1 MKRNDWAGGFWAKA
15 AAFFLAVVLV
25 PVLLSYGAALAFSYS
40 GELRG
45 DFYESSICSS
55 AVYREMSHVYDSYHY
70 YVENGQSG
78 VLEKYDDWYPAD
90 DRSTNVRFSIEDEAG
105 TILFD
110 NHRTG
115 DVPVTGW
122 WGEMAQDGVVFRSYI
137 AVDYPAQDSIY
148 RARDFYY
155 TMKRLAPHAAAV
167 VLACAAAELFFLVFL
182 ARAAGRRP
190 GREEAV
196 AGWQEKLPFDLYVL
210 LLLGGG
216 GVLVVA
222 AVESAESRVDRYDPI
237 VLALLLAFAALAYA
251 LFLAFWMTLCTR
263 VKLGRWWENTVCCWL
278 LRLCRRILR
287 WCWRVLCRAWGALAD
302 FVRGIPLVWRTAVGC
317 CVIGVLLIAF
327 ESNHAAG
334 PLLLTLL
341 VLSVAAC
348 LFSMQLRRLQK
359 GGEALAAGDL
369 TSKVD
374 TSRMYFDLK
383 RHGENLNAIS
393 RGMSIAVE
401 QRLKS
406 ERLKTELIT
415 NVSHDIKT
423 PLTSIVNYV
432 DLLQR
437 EHTPEQEREY
447 LAVLDRQAHKLKK
460 LTVDL
465 VEIVQGV
472 DGQHSLPHR
481 AAERAR
487 AGRPDGGRVRRKAVR
502 CAARAGGDAAGR
514 GALLPVRRRADVAR
528 AGQSPLERLQV
539 CLRGHAALHRGEA
552 RGRDGGVLVQEHLAR
567 CAQHRPRRAD
577 GALCARGQLAHDRG
591 QRAWAEHRQEPCGA
605 AEGHVLHRHRR
616 RPVQGRLRP
625 AAHGVTISTQSL
637 KKGLKKIKAQ
647 NKRPPAMLGSSQERG
662 GLFLCLI
669 CGS

>member
-15 AAFFLAVVLV
+15 AAFLLAVVLV
-25 PVLLSYGAALAFSYS
+25 PVTLVYGAAFALSYG

-70 YVENGQSG
+70 YAENGQTE
-78 VLEKYDDWYPAD
+78 VLAKYDDWYPAD

-105 TILFD
+105 AILFD

-115 DVPVTGW
+115 DIPVTGW

-137 AVDYPAQDSIY
+137 AADYPAQDSVYWALRIY
-148 RARDFYY
+148 DVMAEF
-155 TMKRLAPHAAAV
+155 APNAAV
-167 VLACAAAELFFLVFL
+167 VVTVCALAELLFLVFL
-182 ARAAGRRP
+182 ARAAGRRV
-190 GREEAV
+190 GREETV
-196 AGWQEKLPFDLYVL
+196 AGWQEKIPFDLYAAVV
-210 LLLGGG
+210 LGGSAM
-216 GVLVVA
+216 LVA
-222 AVESAESRVDRYDPI
+222 AAASGTENTFQGFEPI
-237 VLALLLAFAALAYA
+237 MIAVVLACCAAAYA
-251 LFLAFWMTLCTR
+251 LFLAFWMTLCAR

-287 WCWRVLCRAWGALAD
+287 WCWRVLCRAWGALAG

-317 CVIGVLLIAF
+317 CVIGVLLFAL
-327 ESNHAAG
+327 ESNHADG
-334 PLLLTLL
+334 LLLALL
-341 VLSVAAC
+341 AVLSVAAC
-348 LFSMQLRRLQK
+348 LLSMQLRRLQK

-369 TSKVD
+369 TSQVD
-374 TSRMYFDLK
+374 TSHMYFDLK

-401 QRLKS
+401 QKLKS

-465 VEIVQGV
+465 VEMSKASTGNIPCHIARRSVRELLDQTVGE
-472 DGQHSLPHR
+472 H
-481 AAERAR
+481 AA
-487 AGRPDGGRVRRKAVR
+487 KLS
-502 CAARAGGDAAGR
+502 AARLEPVVTLPDEELYCLCDGALMWRALDSLLSNACKYACAGTRLYVAAGR
-514 GALLPVRRRADVAR
+514 EGETVAF
-528 AGQSPLERLQV
+528 SFK
-539 CLRGHAALHRGEA
+539 
-552 RGRDGGVLVQEHLAR
+552 
-567 CAQHRPRRAD
+567 
-577 GALCARGQLAHDRG
+577 
-591 QRAWAEHRQEPCGA
+591 
-605 AEGHVLHRHRR
+605 
-616 RPVQGRLRP
+616 
-625 AAHGVTISTQSL
+625 TISRDALNVDPDELMERFVRGDSSRTTEGSGLGLNIAKSL
-637 KKGLKKIKAQ
+637 VELQKGTFSIAID
-647 NKRPPAMLGSSQERG
+647 GD
-662 GLFLCLI
+662 LFKVGFILPRTE
-669 CGS
+669 

>member
-15 AAFFLAVVLV
+15 AAFLLAVVLV
-25 PVLLSYGAALAFSYS
+25 PVTLVYGAAFALSYG

-70 YVENGQSG
+70 YAENGQTE
-78 VLEKYDDWYPAD
+78 VLAKYDDWYPAD

-105 TILFD
+105 DILFD

-115 DVPVTGW
+115 DIPVTGW

-137 AVDYPAQDSIY
+137 AADYPAQDSVYWALRIY
-148 RARDFYY
+148 DVMAEF
-155 TMKRLAPHAAAV
+155 APNAAV
-167 VLACAAAELFFLVFL
+167 VVTVCALAELLFLVFL
-182 ARAAGRRP
+182 ARAAGRRV
-190 GREEAV
+190 GREETV
-196 AGWQEKLPFDLYVL
+196 AGWQEKIPFDLYAAVV
-210 LLLGGG
+210 LGGSAM
-216 GVLVVA
+216 LVA
-222 AVESAESRVDRYDPI
+222 AAASGTENTFQGFEPI
-237 VLALLLAFAALAYA
+237 MIAVVLACCAAAYA
-251 LFLAFWMTLCTR
+251 LFLAFWMTLCAR

-287 WCWRVLCRAWGALAD
+287 WCWRVLCRAWGALAG

-317 CVIGVLLIAF
+317 CVIGVLLFAL
-327 ESNHAAG
+327 ESNHADG
-334 PLLLTLL
+334 LLLMLIAL
-341 VLSVAAC
+341 LSVAAC
-348 LFSMQLRRLQK
+348 LLSMQLRRLQK

-369 TSKVD
+369 TSQVD
-374 TSRMYFDLK
+374 TSHMYFDLK

-401 QRLKS
+401 QKLKS

-465 VEIVQGV
+465 VEMSKASTGNIPCHIARRSVRELIDQTVGEY
-472 DGQHSLPHR
+472 
-481 AAERAR
+481 AE
-487 AGRPDGGRVRRKAVR
+487 KLS
-502 CAARAGGDAAGR
+502 AARLEPV
-514 GALLPVRRRADVAR
+514 GALPDEELY
-528 AGQSPLERLQV
+528 
-539 CLRGHAALHRGEA
+539 CL
-552 RGRDGGVLVQEHLAR
+552 
-567 CAQHRPRRAD
+567 CD
-577 GALCARGQLAHDRG
+577 GALMWRVLDNLLSNACKYACAGTRLYIAARREGETVAFSFKNISRDALNIDPDELMERFVRGDSSRTT
-591 QRAWAEHRQEPCGA
+591 
-605 AEGHVLHRHRR
+605 EGSGL
-616 RPVQGRLRP
+616 GLNI
-625 AAHGVTISTQSL
+625 AKSL
-637 KKGLKKIKAQ
+637 VELQKGTFSIAID
-647 NKRPPAMLGSSQERG
+647 GD
-662 GLFLCLI
+662 LFKVGFILPRTE
-669 CGS
+669 

>member
-15 AAFFLAVVLV
+15 AAFLLAVVLV
-25 PVLLSYGAALAFSYS
+25 PVTLVYGAAFALSYG

-70 YVENGQSG
+70 YAENGQTE
-78 VLEKYDDWYPAD
+78 VLAKYDDWYPAD

-105 TILFD
+105 AILFD

-115 DVPVTGW
+115 DIPVTGW

-137 AVDYPAQDSIY
+137 AADYPAQDSVYWALRIY
-148 RARDFYY
+148 DVMAEF
-155 TMKRLAPHAAAV
+155 APNAAV
-167 VLACAAAELFFLVFL
+167 IVTACALAELFFLVFL
-182 ARAAGRRP
+182 ARAAGRRV
-190 GREEAV
+190 GREETV
-196 AGWQEKLPFDLYVL
+196 AGWQEKIPFDLYAAVV
-210 LLLGGG
+210 LGGSAM
-216 GVLVVA
+216 LVA
-222 AVESAESRVDRYDPI
+222 AAASGTENTFQGFEPI
-237 VLALLLAFAALAYA
+237 MIAVVLACCAAAYA
-251 LFLAFWMTLCTR
+251 LFLAFWMTLCAR

-287 WCWRVLCRAWGALAD
+287 WCWRVLCRAWGALAG

-317 CVIGVLLIAF
+317 CVIGVLLFAL
-327 ESNHAAG
+327 ESNHADG
-334 PLLLTLL
+334 LLLALL
-341 VLSVAAC
+341 AVLSVAAC
-348 LFSMQLRRLQK
+348 LLSMQLRRLQK

-369 TSKVD
+369 TSQVD
-374 TSRMYFDLK
+374 TSHMYFDLK

-401 QRLKS
+401 QKLKS

-465 VEIVQGV
+465 VEMSKASTGNIPCHIARRSVRELIDQTVGEY
-472 DGQHSLPHR
+472 
-481 AAERAR
+481 AE
-487 AGRPDGGRVRRKAVR
+487 KLS
-502 CAARAGGDAAGR
+502 AAR
-514 GALLPVRRRADVAR
+514 LEPVVTLPDEE
-528 AGQSPLERLQV
+528 LY
-539 CLRGHAALHRGEA
+539 CL
-552 RGRDGGVLVQEHLAR
+552 
-567 CAQHRPRRAD
+567 CD
-577 GALCARGQLAHDRG
+577 GALMWRVLDNLLSNACKYACAGTRLYVAARREGETVAFSFKNISRDALNIDPDELMERFVRGDSSRTT
-591 QRAWAEHRQEPCGA
+591 
-605 AEGHVLHRHRR
+605 EGSGL
-616 RPVQGRLRP
+616 GLNI
-625 AAHGVTISTQSL
+625 AKSL
-637 KKGLKKIKAQ
+637 VELQKGTFSIAID
-647 NKRPPAMLGSSQERG
+647 GD
-662 GLFLCLI
+662 LFKVGFILPRTE
-669 CGS
+669 

>member
-15 AAFFLAVVLV
+15 AAFLLAVVLV
-25 PVLLSYGAALAFSYS
+25 PVTLVYGAAFALSYG

-70 YVENGQSG
+70 YAENGQTE
-78 VLEKYDDWYPAD
+78 VLAKYDDWYPAD

-105 TILFD
+105 AILFD

-115 DVPVTGW
+115 DIPVTGW

-137 AVDYPAQDSIY
+137 AADYPAQDSVYWALRIY
-148 RARDFYY
+148 DVMAEF
-155 TMKRLAPHAAAV
+155 APNAAV
-167 VLACAAAELFFLVFL
+167 VVTVCALAELLFLVFL
-182 ARAAGRRP
+182 ARAAGRRA

-196 AGWQEKLPFDLYVL
+196 AGWQEKIPFDLYAAVV
-210 LLLGGG
+210 LGGSAM
-216 GVLVVA
+216 LVA
-222 AVESAESRVDRYDPI
+222 AAASGTENTFQGFEPI
-237 VLALLLAFAALAYA
+237 MIAAVLACCAAAYA
-251 LFLAFWMTLCTR
+251 LFLAFWMTLCAR

-287 WCWRVLCRAWGALAD
+287 WCWRVLCRAWGALAG

-317 CVIGVLLIAF
+317 CVIGVLLFAL
-327 ESNHAAG
+327 ESNHADG
-334 PLLLTLL
+334 LLLALL
-341 VLSVAAC
+341 AVLSVAAC
-348 LFSMQLRRLQK
+348 LLSMQLRRLQK

-369 TSKVD
+369 TSQVD
-374 TSRMYFDLK
+374 TSHMYFDLK

-401 QRLKS
+401 QKLKS

-465 VEIVQGV
+465 VEMSKASTGNIPCHIARRSVRELIDQTVGEY
-472 DGQHSLPHR
+472 
-481 AAERAR
+481 AE
-487 AGRPDGGRVRRKAVR
+487 KLS
-502 CAARAGGDAAGR
+502 AAR
-514 GALLPVRRRADVAR
+514 LEPVVTLPDEE
-528 AGQSPLERLQV
+528 LY
-539 CLRGHAALHRGEA
+539 CL
-552 RGRDGGVLVQEHLAR
+552 
-567 CAQHRPRRAD
+567 CD
-577 GALCARGQLAHDRG
+577 GALMWRVLDNLLSNACKYACAGTRLYIAARREGETVAFSFKNISRDALNVDPDELLERFVRGDSSRTT
-591 QRAWAEHRQEPCGA
+591 
-605 AEGHVLHRHRR
+605 EGSGL
-616 RPVQGRLRP
+616 GLNI
-625 AAHGVTISTQSL
+625 AKSL
-637 KKGLKKIKAQ
+637 VELQKGTFSIAID
-647 NKRPPAMLGSSQERG
+647 GD
-662 GLFLCLI
+662 LFKVGFILPRTE
-669 CGS
+669 

>member
-15 AAFFLAVVLV
+15 AAFLLAVVLV
-25 PVLLSYGAALAFSYS
+25 PVTLVYGAAFALSYG

-70 YVENGQSG
+70 YAENGQTE
-78 VLEKYDDWYPAD
+78 VLAKYDDWYPAD

-105 TILFD
+105 AILFD

-115 DVPVTGW
+115 DIPVTGW

-137 AVDYPAQDSIY
+137 AADYPAQDSVYWALRIY
-148 RARDFYY
+148 DVMAEF
-155 TMKRLAPHAAAV
+155 APNAAV
-167 VLACAAAELFFLVFL
+167 VVTVCALAELLFLVFL
-182 ARAAGRRP
+182 ARAAGRRA

-196 AGWQEKLPFDLYVL
+196 AGWQEKIPFDLYAAVV
-210 LLLGGG
+210 LGGSAM
-216 GVLVVA
+216 LVA
-222 AVESAESRVDRYDPI
+222 AAASGTEDTFQGFEPI
-237 VLALLLAFAALAYA
+237 MIAVVLACCAAAYA
-251 LFLAFWMTLCTR
+251 LFLAFWMTLCAR

-287 WCWRVLCRAWGALAD
+287 WCWRVLCRAWGALAG

-317 CVIGVLLIAF
+317 CVIGVLLFAL
-327 ESNHAAG
+327 ESNHADG
-334 PLLLTLL
+334 LLLALL
-341 VLSVAAC
+341 AVLSVAAC
-348 LFSMQLRRLQK
+348 LLSMQLRRLQK

-369 TSKVD
+369 TSQVD
-374 TSRMYFDLK
+374 TSHMYFDLK

-401 QRLKS
+401 QKLKS

-465 VEIVQGV
+465 VEMSKASTGNIPCHIARRSVRELIDQTVGEY
-472 DGQHSLPHR
+472 
-481 AAERAR
+481 AE
-487 AGRPDGGRVRRKAVR
+487 KLS
-502 CAARAGGDAAGR
+502 AAR
-514 GALLPVRRRADVAR
+514 LEPVVTLPDEE
-528 AGQSPLERLQV
+528 LY
-539 CLRGHAALHRGEA
+539 CL
-552 RGRDGGVLVQEHLAR
+552 
-567 CAQHRPRRAD
+567 CD
-577 GALCARGQLAHDRG
+577 GALMWRVLDNLLSNACKYACAGTRLYVAARREGETVAFSFKNISRDALNIDPDELMERFVRGDSSRTT
-591 QRAWAEHRQEPCGA
+591 
-605 AEGHVLHRHRR
+605 EGSGL
-616 RPVQGRLRP
+616 GLNI
-625 AAHGVTISTQSL
+625 AKSL
-637 KKGLKKIKAQ
+637 VELQKGTFSIAID
-647 NKRPPAMLGSSQERG
+647 GD
-662 GLFLCLI
+662 LFKVGFILPRTE
-669 CGS
+669 

>member
-15 AAFFLAVVLV
+15 AAFLLAVVLV
-25 PVLLSYGAALAFSYS
+25 PVTLVYGAAFALSYG

-70 YVENGQSG
+70 YAENGQTE
-78 VLEKYDDWYPAD
+78 VLAKYDDWYPAD

-105 TILFD
+105 AILFD

-115 DVPVTGW
+115 DIPVTGW

-137 AVDYPAQDSIY
+137 AADYPAQDSVYWALRIY
-148 RARDFYY
+148 DVMAEF
-155 TMKRLAPHAAAV
+155 APNAAV
-167 VLACAAAELFFLVFL
+167 VVTVCALAELLFLVFL
-182 ARAAGRRP
+182 ARAAGRRV
-190 GREEAV
+190 GREETV
-196 AGWQEKLPFDLYVL
+196 AGWQEKIPFDLYAAVV
-210 LLLGGG
+210 LGGSAM
-216 GVLVVA
+216 LVA
-222 AVESAESRVDRYDPI
+222 AAASGTEDTFQGFEPI
-237 VLALLLAFAALAYA
+237 MIAVVLACCAAAYA
-251 LFLAFWMTLCTR
+251 LFLAFWMTLCAR

-287 WCWRVLCRAWGALAD
+287 WCWRVLCRAWGALAG

-317 CVIGVLLIAF
+317 CVIGVLLFAL
-327 ESNHAAG
+327 EGNHADG
-334 PLLLTLL
+334 LLLMLIAL
-341 VLSVAAC
+341 LSVAAC
-348 LFSMQLRRLQK
+348 LLSMQLRRLQK

-369 TSKVD
+369 TSQVD
-374 TSRMYFDLK
+374 TSHMYFDLK

-401 QRLKS
+401 QKLKS

-465 VEIVQGV
+465 VEMSKASTGNIPCHIARRSVRELIDQTVGEY
-472 DGQHSLPHR
+472 
-481 AAERAR
+481 AE
-487 AGRPDGGRVRRKAVR
+487 KLS
-502 CAARAGGDAAGR
+502 AAR
-514 GALLPVRRRADVAR
+514 LEPVVTLPDEE
-528 AGQSPLERLQV
+528 LY
-539 CLRGHAALHRGEA
+539 CL
-552 RGRDGGVLVQEHLAR
+552 
-567 CAQHRPRRAD
+567 CD
-577 GALCARGQLAHDRG
+577 GALMWRVLDNLLSNACKYACAGTRLYVAARREGETVAFSFKNISRDALNIDPDELMERFVRGDSSRTT
-591 QRAWAEHRQEPCGA
+591 
-605 AEGHVLHRHRR
+605 EGSGL
-616 RPVQGRLRP
+616 GLNI
-625 AAHGVTISTQSL
+625 AKSL
-637 KKGLKKIKAQ
+637 VELQKGTFSIAID
-647 NKRPPAMLGSSQERG
+647 GD
-662 GLFLCLI
+662 LFKVGFILPRTE
-669 CGS
+669 

>member
-15 AAFFLAVVLV
+15 AAFLLAVVLV
-25 PVLLSYGAALAFSYS
+25 PVTLVYGAAFALSYG

-70 YVENGQSG
+70 YAENGQTE
-78 VLEKYDDWYPAD
+78 VLAKYDDWYPAD

-105 TILFD
+105 AILFD

-115 DVPVTGW
+115 DIPVTGW

-137 AVDYPAQDSIY
+137 AADYPAQDSVYWALRIY
-148 RARDFYY
+148 DVMAEF
-155 TMKRLAPHAAAV
+155 APNAAV
-167 VLACAAAELFFLVFL
+167 IVTVCALAELFFLVFL
-182 ARAAGRRP
+182 ARAAGRRA

-196 AGWQEKLPFDLYVL
+196 AGWQEKIPFDLYAAVV
-210 LLLGGG
+210 LGGSAM
-216 GVLVVA
+216 LVA
-222 AVESAESRVDRYDPI
+222 AAASGTEDTFQGFEPI
-237 VLALLLAFAALAYA
+237 MIAVVLACCAAAYA
-251 LFLAFWMTLCTR
+251 LFLAFWMTLCAR

-287 WCWRVLCRAWGALAD
+287 WCWRVLCRAWGALAG

-317 CVIGVLLIAF
+317 CVIGVLLFAL
-327 ESNHAAG
+327 ESNHADG
-334 PLLLTLL
+334 LLLMLIAL
-341 VLSVAAC
+341 LSVAAC
-348 LFSMQLRRLQK
+348 LLSMQLRRLQK

-369 TSKVD
+369 TSQVD
-374 TSRMYFDLK
+374 TSHMYFDLK

-401 QRLKS
+401 QKLKS

-465 VEIVQGV
+465 VEMSKASTGNIPCHIARRSVRELIDQTVGEY
-472 DGQHSLPHR
+472 
-481 AAERAR
+481 AE
-487 AGRPDGGRVRRKAVR
+487 KLS
-502 CAARAGGDAAGR
+502 AAR
-514 GALLPVRRRADVAR
+514 LEPVVTLPDEE
-528 AGQSPLERLQV
+528 LY
-539 CLRGHAALHRGEA
+539 CL
-552 RGRDGGVLVQEHLAR
+552 
-567 CAQHRPRRAD
+567 CD
-577 GALCARGQLAHDRG
+577 GALMWRVLDNLLSNACKYACAGTRLYIAARREGETVAFSFKNISRDALNVDPDELLERFVRGDSSRTT
-591 QRAWAEHRQEPCGA
+591 
-605 AEGHVLHRHRR
+605 EGSGLGLNIAKSLVELQKGTFSIAIDGDLFK
-616 RPVQGRLRP
+616 VGFILLR
-625 AAHGVTISTQSL
+625 T
-637 KKGLKKIKAQ
+637 
-647 NKRPPAMLGSSQERG
+647 E
-662 GLFLCLI
+662 
-669 CGS
+669 

>member
-15 AAFFLAVVLV
+15 AAFLLAVVLV

-70 YVENGQSG
+70 YVENGQSE

-105 TILFD
+105 AILFD

-115 DVPVTGW
+115 DIPVTGW

-137 AVDYPAQDSIY
+137 AAAYPAQDSVYWALRIY
-148 RARDFYY
+148 DVMAE
-155 TMKRLAPHAAAV
+155 LAPNAAV
-167 VLACAAAELFFLVFL
+167 VVTVCALAELFFLVFL
-182 ARAAGRRP
+182 ARAAGRRV

-196 AGWQEKLPFDLYVL
+196 AGWQEKIPFDLYAAVV
-210 LLLGGG
+210 LGGSAM
-216 GVLVVA
+216 LVA
-222 AVESAESRVDRYDPI
+222 AAASGMENTFGFEPI
-237 VLALLLAFAALAYA
+237 MIAAVLACCAAAYA
-251 LFLAFWMTLCTR
+251 LFLAFWMTLCAR

-278 LRLCRRILR
+278 LRLCRRVLR
-287 WCWRVLCRAWGALAD
+287 WCWRVLCRAWGALAG

-317 CVIGVLLIAF
+317 CVIGVLLFAL
-327 ESNHAAG
+327 ESNHADG
-334 PLLLTLL
+334 LLLMLIA

-348 LFSMQLRRLQK
+348 LLSMQLRRLQK

-369 TSKVD
+369 TSQVD
-374 TSRMYFDLK
+374 TSHMYFDLK
-383 RHGENLNAIS
+383 HHGENLNAIS

-401 QRLKS
+401 QKLKS

-423 PLTSIVNYV
+423 PLTSIVNYI

-465 VEIVQGV
+465 VEMSKASTGNIPCHIARRSVRELIDQTVGEYAEKLSAAQLEPV
-472 DGQHSLPHR
+472 VTLPD
-481 AAERAR
+481 EE
-487 AGRPDGGRVRRKAVR
+487 
-502 CAARAGGDAAGR
+502 
-514 GALLPVRRRADVAR
+514 LY
-528 AGQSPLERLQV
+528 
-539 CLRGHAALHRGEA
+539 CL
-552 RGRDGGVLVQEHLAR
+552 
-567 CAQHRPRRAD
+567 CD
-577 GALCARGQLAHDRG
+577 GALMWRVLDNLLSNACKYACAGTRLYIAARREGETVAFSFKNISRDALNIDPDELMERFVRGDSSRTT
-591 QRAWAEHRQEPCGA
+591 
-605 AEGHVLHRHRR
+605 EGSGL
-616 RPVQGRLRP
+616 GLNI
-625 AAHGVTISTQSL
+625 AKSL
-637 KKGLKKIKAQ
+637 VELQKGTFSIAID
-647 NKRPPAMLGSSQERG
+647 GD
-662 GLFLCLI
+662 LFKVGFILPRTE
-669 CGS
+669 

>member
-15 AAFFLAVVLV
+15 AAFLLAVVLV
-25 PVLLSYGAALAFSYS
+25 PVTLVYGAAFALSYG

-70 YVENGQSG
+70 YAENEQTE
-78 VLEKYDDWYPAD
+78 VLAKYDDWYPAD

-105 TILFD
+105 AILFD

-115 DVPVTGW
+115 DIPVTGW

-137 AVDYPAQDSIY
+137 AADYPAQDSVYWALRIY
-148 RARDFYY
+148 DVMAEF
-155 TMKRLAPHAAAV
+155 APNAAV
-167 VLACAAAELFFLVFL
+167 VVTVCALAELLFLVFL
-182 ARAAGRRP
+182 ARAAGRRA

-196 AGWQEKLPFDLYVL
+196 AGWQEKIPFDLYAAVV
-210 LLLGGG
+210 LGGSAM
-216 GVLVVA
+216 LVA
-222 AVESAESRVDRYDPI
+222 AAASGTEDTFQGFEPI
-237 VLALLLAFAALAYA
+237 MIAVVLACCAAAYA
-251 LFLAFWMTLCTR
+251 LFLAFWMTLCAR

-287 WCWRVLCRAWGALAD
+287 WCWRVLCRAWGALAG

-317 CVIGVLLIAF
+317 CVIGVLLFAL
-327 ESNHAAG
+327 ESNHADG
-334 PLLLTLL
+334 LLLMLIAL
-341 VLSVAAC
+341 LSVAAC
-348 LFSMQLRRLQK
+348 LLSMQLRRLQK

-369 TSKVD
+369 TSQVD
-374 TSRMYFDLK
+374 TSHMYFDLK

-401 QRLKS
+401 QKLKS

-465 VEIVQGV
+465 VEMSKASTGNIPCHIARRSVRELIDQTVGEY
-472 DGQHSLPHR
+472 
-481 AAERAR
+481 AE
-487 AGRPDGGRVRRKAVR
+487 KLS
-502 CAARAGGDAAGR
+502 AAR
-514 GALLPVRRRADVAR
+514 LEPVVTLPDEE
-528 AGQSPLERLQV
+528 LY
-539 CLRGHAALHRGEA
+539 CL
-552 RGRDGGVLVQEHLAR
+552 
-567 CAQHRPRRAD
+567 CD
-577 GALCARGQLAHDRG
+577 GALMWRVLDNLLSNACKYACAGTRLYVAARREGETVAFSFKNISRDALNVDPDELMERFVRGDSSRTT
-591 QRAWAEHRQEPCGA
+591 
-605 AEGHVLHRHRR
+605 EGSGL
-616 RPVQGRLRP
+616 GLNI
-625 AAHGVTISTQSL
+625 AKSL
-637 KKGLKKIKAQ
+637 VELQKGTFSIAID
-647 NKRPPAMLGSSQERG
+647 GD
-662 GLFLCLI
+662 LFKVGFILPRTE
-669 CGS
+669 

>member
-15 AAFFLAVVLV
+15 AAFLLAVVLV
-25 PVLLSYGAALAFSYS
+25 PVTLVYGAAFALSYG

-70 YVENGQSG
+70 YAENGQTE
-78 VLEKYDDWYPAD
+78 VLAKYDDWYPAD

-105 TILFD
+105 AILFD

-115 DVPVTGW
+115 DIPVTGW

-137 AVDYPAQDSIY
+137 AADYPAQDSVYWALRIY
-148 RARDFYY
+148 DVMAEF
-155 TMKRLAPHAAAV
+155 APNAAV
-167 VLACAAAELFFLVFL
+167 IVTVCALAELFFLVFL
-182 ARAAGRRP
+182 ARAAGRRA

-196 AGWQEKLPFDLYVL
+196 AGWQEKIPFDLYAAVV
-210 LLLGGG
+210 LGGSAM
-216 GVLVVA
+216 LVA
-222 AVESAESRVDRYDPI
+222 AAASGTENTFQGFEPI
-237 VLALLLAFAALAYA
+237 MIAVVLACCAAAYA
-251 LFLAFWMTLCTR
+251 LFLAFWMTLCAR

-287 WCWRVLCRAWGALAD
+287 WCWRVLCRAWGALAG

-317 CVIGVLLIAF
+317 CVIGVLLFAL
-327 ESNHAAG
+327 ESNHADG
-334 PLLLTLL
+334 LLLALL
-341 VLSVAAC
+341 AVLSVAAC
-348 LFSMQLRRLQK
+348 LLSMQLRRLQK

-369 TSKVD
+369 TSQVD
-374 TSRMYFDLK
+374 TSHMYFDLK

-401 QRLKS
+401 QKLKS

-465 VEIVQGV
+465 VEMSKASTGNIPCHIARRSVRELIDQTVGEY
-472 DGQHSLPHR
+472 
-481 AAERAR
+481 AE
-487 AGRPDGGRVRRKAVR
+487 KLS
-502 CAARAGGDAAGR
+502 AAR
-514 GALLPVRRRADVAR
+514 LEPVVTLPDEE
-528 AGQSPLERLQV
+528 LY
-539 CLRGHAALHRGEA
+539 CL
-552 RGRDGGVLVQEHLAR
+552 
-567 CAQHRPRRAD
+567 CD
-577 GALCARGQLAHDRG
+577 GALMWRVLDNLISNACKYACAGTRLYVAARREGETVAFSFKNISRDALNIDPDELMERFVRGDSSRTT
-591 QRAWAEHRQEPCGA
+591 
-605 AEGHVLHRHRR
+605 EGSGL
-616 RPVQGRLRP
+616 GLNI
-625 AAHGVTISTQSL
+625 AKSL
-637 KKGLKKIKAQ
+637 VELQKGTFSIAID
-647 NKRPPAMLGSSQERG
+647 GD
-662 GLFLCLI
+662 LFKVGFILPRTE
-669 CGS
+669 

>member
-15 AAFFLAVVLV
+15 AAFLLAVVLV
-25 PVLLSYGAALAFSYS
+25 PVTLVYGAAFALSYG

-70 YVENGQSG
+70 YAENGQTE
-78 VLEKYDDWYPAD
+78 VLAKYDDWYPAD

-105 TILFD
+105 AILFD

-115 DVPVTGW
+115 DIPVTGW

-137 AVDYPAQDSIY
+137 AADYPAQDSVYWALRIY
-148 RARDFYY
+148 DVMAEF
-155 TMKRLAPHAAAV
+155 APNAAV
-167 VLACAAAELFFLVFL
+167 VVTVCALAELLFLVFL
-182 ARAAGRRP
+182 ARAAGRRV
-190 GREEAV
+190 GREETV
-196 AGWQEKLPFDLYVL
+196 AGWQEKIPFDLYAAVV
-210 LLLGGG
+210 LGGSAM
-216 GVLVVA
+216 LVA
-222 AVESAESRVDRYDPI
+222 AAASGTEDTFQGFEPI
-237 VLALLLAFAALAYA
+237 MIAAVLACCAAAYA
-251 LFLAFWMTLCTR
+251 LFLAFWMTLCAR

-287 WCWRVLCRAWGALAD
+287 WCWRVLCRAWGALAG

-317 CVIGVLLIAF
+317 CVIGVLLFAL
-327 ESNHAAG
+327 ESNHADG
-334 PLLLTLL
+334 LLLALL
-341 VLSVAAC
+341 AVLSVAAC
-348 LFSMQLRRLQK
+348 LLSMQLRRLQK

-369 TSKVD
+369 TSQVD
-374 TSRMYFDLK
+374 TSHMYFDLK

-401 QRLKS
+401 QKLKS

-465 VEIVQGV
+465 VEMSKASTGNIPCHIARRSVRELIDQTVGEY
-472 DGQHSLPHR
+472 
-481 AAERAR
+481 AE
-487 AGRPDGGRVRRKAVR
+487 KLS
-502 CAARAGGDAAGR
+502 AAR
-514 GALLPVRRRADVAR
+514 LEPVVTLPDEE
-528 AGQSPLERLQV
+528 LY
-539 CLRGHAALHRGEA
+539 CL
-552 RGRDGGVLVQEHLAR
+552 
-567 CAQHRPRRAD
+567 CD
-577 GALCARGQLAHDRG
+577 GALMWRVLDNLLSNACKYACAGTRLYIAARREGETVAFSFKNISRDALNIDPDELMERFVRGDSSRTT
-591 QRAWAEHRQEPCGA
+591 
-605 AEGHVLHRHRR
+605 EGSGL
-616 RPVQGRLRP
+616 GLNI
-625 AAHGVTISTQSL
+625 AKSL
-637 KKGLKKIKAQ
+637 VELQKGTFSIAID
-647 NKRPPAMLGSSQERG
+647 GD
-662 GLFLCLI
+662 LFKVGFILPRTE
-669 CGS
+669 

>member
-15 AAFFLAVVLV
+15 AAFLLAVVLV
-25 PVLLSYGAALAFSYS
+25 PVTLVYGAAFALSYG

-55 AVYREMSHVYDSYHY
+55 AVYREMSHIYDSYHY
-70 YVENGQSG
+70 YAENGQAE
-78 VLEKYDDWYPAD
+78 VLAKYDDWYPAD

-115 DVPVTGW
+115 DIPVTGW

-137 AVDYPAQDSIY
+137 AADYPAQDSVYWALRIY
-148 RARDFYY
+148 DVMAE
-155 TMKRLAPHAAAV
+155 LAPNAAV
-167 VLACAAAELFFLVFL
+167 VVTVCALAELFFLVFL
-182 ARAAGRRP
+182 ARAAGRRA

-196 AGWQEKLPFDLYVL
+196 AGWQEKIPFDLYAAVV
-210 LLLGGG
+210 LGGSAM
-216 GVLVVA
+216 LVA
-222 AVESAESRVDRYDPI
+222 AAASGTENTFGFEPI
-237 VLALLLAFAALAYA
+237 MIAAVLACCAAAYA
-251 LFLAFWMTLCTR
+251 LFLAFWMTLCAR

-278 LRLCRRILR
+278 LRLCRRVLR
-287 WCWRVLCRAWGALAD
+287 WCWRVLCRAWGALAG

-317 CVIGVLLIAF
+317 CVIGVLLFAL
-327 ESNHAAG
+327 ESNHADG
-334 PLLLTLL
+334 LLLMLIA

-348 LFSMQLRRLQK
+348 LLSMQLRRLQK

-369 TSKVD
+369 TSQVD
-374 TSRMYFDLK
+374 TSHMYFDLK
-383 RHGENLNAIS
+383 HHGENLNAIS

-401 QRLKS
+401 QKLKS

-465 VEIVQGV
+465 VEMSKASTGNIPCHIARRSVRELIDQTVGEY
-472 DGQHSLPHR
+472 
-481 AAERAR
+481 AE
-487 AGRPDGGRVRRKAVR
+487 KLS
-502 CAARAGGDAAGR
+502 AAR
-514 GALLPVRRRADVAR
+514 LEPVVTLPDED
-528 AGQSPLERLQV
+528 LY
-539 CLRGHAALHRGEA
+539 CL
-552 RGRDGGVLVQEHLAR
+552 
-567 CAQHRPRRAD
+567 CD
-577 GALCARGQLAHDRG
+577 GALMWRVLDNLLSNACKYACAGTRLYIAARREGETVAFSFKNISRDALNIDPDELLERFVRGDSSRTT
-591 QRAWAEHRQEPCGA
+591 
-605 AEGHVLHRHRR
+605 EGSGLGLNIAKSLVELQKGTFSIAIDGDLFKVGFVLPR
-616 RPVQGRLRP
+616 
-625 AAHGVTISTQSL
+625 T
-637 KKGLKKIKAQ
+637 
-647 NKRPPAMLGSSQERG
+647 E
-662 GLFLCLI
+662 
-669 CGS
+669 

>member
-15 AAFFLAVVLV
+15 AAFLLAVVLV
-25 PVLLSYGAALAFSYS
+25 PVTLVYGAAFALSYG

-70 YVENGQSG
+70 YAENGQTE
-78 VLEKYDDWYPAD
+78 VLAKYDDWYPAD

-105 TILFD
+105 AILFD

-115 DVPVTGW
+115 DIPVTGW

-137 AVDYPAQDSIY
+137 AADYPAQDSVYWALRIY
-148 RARDFYY
+148 DVMAEF
-155 TMKRLAPHAAAV
+155 APNAAV
-167 VLACAAAELFFLVFL
+167 VVTVCALAELLFLVFL
-182 ARAAGRRP
+182 ARAAGRRA

-196 AGWQEKLPFDLYVL
+196 AGWQEKIPFDLYAAVV
-210 LLLGGG
+210 LGGSAM
-216 GVLVVA
+216 LVA
-222 AVESAESRVDRYDPI
+222 AAASGTEDTFQGFEPI
-237 VLALLLAFAALAYA
+237 MIAAVLACCAAAYA
-251 LFLAFWMTLCTR
+251 LFLAFWMTLCAR

-278 LRLCRRILR
+278 LRLCRRVLR
-287 WCWRVLCRAWGALAD
+287 WCWRVLCRAWGALAG

-317 CVIGVLLIAF
+317 CVIGVLLFAL
-327 ESNHAAG
+327 EGNHADG
-334 PLLLTLL
+334 LLLALL
-341 VLSVAAC
+341 AVLSVAAC
-348 LFSMQLRRLQK
+348 LLSMQLRRLQK

-369 TSKVD
+369 TSQVD
-374 TSRMYFDLK
+374 TSHMYFDLK

-401 QRLKS
+401 QKLKS

-465 VEIVQGV
+465 VEMSKASTGNIPCHIARRSVRELIDQTVGEY
-472 DGQHSLPHR
+472 
-481 AAERAR
+481 AE
-487 AGRPDGGRVRRKAVR
+487 KLS
-502 CAARAGGDAAGR
+502 AAR
-514 GALLPVRRRADVAR
+514 LEPVVTLPDEE
-528 AGQSPLERLQV
+528 LY
-539 CLRGHAALHRGEA
+539 CL
-552 RGRDGGVLVQEHLAR
+552 
-567 CAQHRPRRAD
+567 CD
-577 GALCARGQLAHDRG
+577 GALMWRVLDNLLSNACKYACAGTRLYVAARREGETVAFSFKNISRDALNVDPDELLERFVRGDSSRTT
-591 QRAWAEHRQEPCGA
+591 
-605 AEGHVLHRHRR
+605 EGSGL
-616 RPVQGRLRP
+616 GLNI
-625 AAHGVTISTQSL
+625 AKSL
-637 KKGLKKIKAQ
+637 VELQKGTFSIAID
-647 NKRPPAMLGSSQERG
+647 GD
-662 GLFLCLI
+662 LFKVGFILPRTE
-669 CGS
+669 

>member
-15 AAFFLAVVLV
+15 AAFLLAVVLV
-25 PVLLSYGAALAFSYS
+25 PVTLVYGAAFALSYG

-70 YVENGQSG
+70 YAENGQTE
-78 VLEKYDDWYPAD
+78 VLAKYDDWYPAD

-105 TILFD
+105 AILFD

-115 DVPVTGW
+115 DIPVTGW

-137 AVDYPAQDSIY
+137 AADYPAQDSVYWALRIY
-148 RARDFYY
+148 DVMAEF
-155 TMKRLAPHAAAV
+155 APNAAV
-167 VLACAAAELFFLVFL
+167 IVTACALAELFFLVFL
-182 ARAAGRRP
+182 ARAAGRRA

-196 AGWQEKLPFDLYVL
+196 AGWQEKIPFDLYAAVV
-210 LLLGGG
+210 LGGSAM
-216 GVLVVA
+216 LVA
-222 AVESAESRVDRYDPI
+222 AAASGTEDTFQGFEPI
-237 VLALLLAFAALAYA
+237 MIAVVLACCAAAYA
-251 LFLAFWMTLCTR
+251 LFLAFWMTLCAR

-287 WCWRVLCRAWGALAD
+287 WCWRVLCRAWGALAG

-317 CVIGVLLIAF
+317 CVIGVLLFAL
-327 ESNHAAG
+327 EGNHADG
-334 PLLLTLL
+334 LLLALL
-341 VLSVAAC
+341 AVLSVAAC
-348 LFSMQLRRLQK
+348 LLSMQLRRLQK

-369 TSKVD
+369 TSQVD
-374 TSRMYFDLK
+374 TSHMYFDLK

-401 QRLKS
+401 QKLKS

-465 VEIVQGV
+465 VEMSKASTGNIPCHIARRSVRELIDQTVGEY
-472 DGQHSLPHR
+472 
-481 AAERAR
+481 AE
-487 AGRPDGGRVRRKAVR
+487 KLS
-502 CAARAGGDAAGR
+502 AAR
-514 GALLPVRRRADVAR
+514 LEPVVTLPDEE
-528 AGQSPLERLQV
+528 LY
-539 CLRGHAALHRGEA
+539 CL
-552 RGRDGGVLVQEHLAR
+552 
-567 CAQHRPRRAD
+567 CD
-577 GALCARGQLAHDRG
+577 GALMWRVLDNLLSNACKYACAGTRLYVAARREGETVAFSFKNISRDALNVDPDELLERFVRGDSSRTT
-591 QRAWAEHRQEPCGA
+591 
-605 AEGHVLHRHRR
+605 EGSGL
-616 RPVQGRLRP
+616 GLNI
-625 AAHGVTISTQSL
+625 AKSL
-637 KKGLKKIKAQ
+637 VELQKGTFSIAID
-647 NKRPPAMLGSSQERG
+647 GD
-662 GLFLCLI
+662 LFKVGFILPRTE
-669 CGS
+669 

>member
-15 AAFFLAVVLV
+15 AAFLLAVVLV
-25 PVLLSYGAALAFSYS
+25 PVTLVYGAAFALSYG

-45 DFYESSICSS
+45 GFYESSICSS

-70 YVENGQSG
+70 YAENGQTE
-78 VLEKYDDWYPAD
+78 VLAKYDDWYPAD
-90 DRSTNVRFSIEDEAG
+90 DRYTNVRFSIEDEAG

-137 AVDYPAQDSIY
+137 AADYPAQDSVYWALRIY
-148 RARDFYY
+148 DVMAE
-155 TMKRLAPHAAAV
+155 LAPNAAV
-167 VLACAAAELFFLVFL
+167 VVTVCALAELFFLVFL
-182 ARAAGRRP
+182 ARAAGRRV

-196 AGWQEKLPFDLYVL
+196 AGWQEKIPFDLYAVVV
-210 LLLGGG
+210 LGGSAM
-216 GVLVVA
+216 LVA
-222 AVESAESRVDRYDPI
+222 AAASGMEDTFQGFEPI
-237 VLALLLAFAALAYA
+237 MIAVVLACCAAAYA
-251 LFLAFWMTLCTR
+251 LFLAFWMTLCAR
-263 VKLGRWWENTVCCWL
+263 VKLGRWWENTACCWL
-278 LRLCRRILR
+278 LRLCRRVLR
-287 WCWRVLCRAWGALAD
+287 WCWRVLCRAWGALAG

-317 CVIGVLLIAF
+317 CVIGVLLFAL
-327 ESNHAAG
+327 ESNHADG
-334 PLLLTLL
+334 LLLMLIAL
-341 VLSVAAC
+341 LSVAAC
-348 LFSMQLRRLQK
+348 LLSMQLRRLQK

-465 VEIVQGV
+465 VEMSKASTGNIPCHIARRSVRELIDQTVGEY
-472 DGQHSLPHR
+472 
-481 AAERAR
+481 AE
-487 AGRPDGGRVRRKAVR
+487 KLS
-502 CAARAGGDAAGR
+502 AAR
-514 GALLPVRRRADVAR
+514 LEPVVTLPDED
-528 AGQSPLERLQV
+528 LY
-539 CLRGHAALHRGEA
+539 CL
-552 RGRDGGVLVQEHLAR
+552 
-567 CAQHRPRRAD
+567 CD
-577 GALCARGQLAHDRG
+577 GALMWRVLDNLLSNACKYACEGTRLYIGAKREGETVAFSFKNISRDALNIDPDELMERFVRGDSSRTT
-591 QRAWAEHRQEPCGA
+591 
-605 AEGHVLHRHRR
+605 EG
-616 RPVQGRLRP
+616 
-625 AAHGVTISTQSL
+625 
-637 KKGLKKIKAQ
+637 
-647 NKRPPAMLGSSQERG
+647 G
-662 GLFLCLI
+662 GLGLNIAKSLVELQKGTFTIAIDGDLFKVGFVLPRTE
-669 CGS
+669 

>member
-15 AAFFLAVVLV
+15 AAFLLAVVLV
-25 PVLLSYGAALAFSYS
+25 PVTLVYGVAFALSYG

-45 DFYESSICSS
+45 DFYASGLCSS

-70 YVENGQSG
+70 YVENGQLG

-105 TILFD
+105 AILFD

-115 DVPVTGW
+115 DIPVTGW

-137 AVDYPAQDSIY
+137 AAAYPAQDSVYWALRIY
-148 RARDFYY
+148 DVMAE
-155 TMKRLAPHAAAV
+155 LAPNAAV
-167 VLACAAAELFFLVFL
+167 VVTVCALAELFFLVFL
-182 ARAAGRRP
+182 ARAAGRRV

-196 AGWQEKLPFDLYVL
+196 AGWQEKIPFDLYAAVV
-210 LLLGGG
+210 LGGSAM
-216 GVLVVA
+216 LVA
-222 AVESAESRVDRYDPI
+222 AAASGMENTFGFEPI
-237 VLALLLAFAALAYA
+237 MIAAVLACCAAAYA
-251 LFLAFWMTLCTR
+251 LFLAFWMTLCAR

-278 LRLCRRILR
+278 LRLCRRVLR
-287 WCWRVLCRAWGALAD
+287 WCWRVLCRAWGALAG

-317 CVIGVLLIAF
+317 CVIGVLLFAL
-327 ESNHAAG
+327 ESNHADG
-334 PLLLTLL
+334 LLLMLIA

-348 LFSMQLRRLQK
+348 LLSMQLRRLQK

-369 TSKVD
+369 TSQVD
-374 TSRMYFDLK
+374 TSHMYFDLK

-465 VEIVQGV
+465 VEM
-472 DGQHSLPHR
+472 S
-481 AAERAR
+481 
-487 AGRPDGGRVRRKAVR
+487 KASTGNIP
-502 CAARAGGDAAGR
+502 C
-514 GALLPVRRRADVAR
+514 
-528 AGQSPLERLQV
+528 
-539 CLRGHAALHRGEA
+539 
-552 RGRDGGVLVQEHLAR
+552 HLAR
-567 CAQHRPRRAD
+567 RSVRELIDQTVGEYAEKLSAARLEPVVTLPDEDLYCLCD
-577 GALCARGQLAHDRG
+577 GALMWRVLDNLLSNACKYACAGTRLYIAARREGETVAFSFKNISRDALNIDPDELMERFVRGDSSRTT
-591 QRAWAEHRQEPCGA
+591 
-605 AEGHVLHRHRR
+605 EGSGLGLNIAKSLVELQKGTFSIAIDGDLFKVGFVLPR
-616 RPVQGRLRP
+616 
-625 AAHGVTISTQSL
+625 T
-637 KKGLKKIKAQ
+637 
-647 NKRPPAMLGSSQERG
+647 E
-662 GLFLCLI
+662 
-669 CGS
+669 

>member
-15 AAFFLAVVLV
+15 AAFLLAVVLV

-70 YVENGQSG
+70 YVENGQLG
-78 VLEKYDDWYPAD
+78 VLAKYDRWYPAD

-137 AVDYPAQDSIY
+137 AADYPAQDSVYWALRIY
-148 RARDFYY
+148 DVMAEF
-155 TMKRLAPHAAAV
+155 APNAAV
-167 VLACAAAELFFLVFL
+167 VVTVCALAELFFLVFL
-182 ARAAGRRP
+182 ARAAGRRV

-196 AGWQEKLPFDLYVL
+196 AGWQEKIPFDLYAAVV
-210 LLLGGG
+210 LGGSAM
-216 GVLVVA
+216 LVA
-222 AVESAESRVDRYDPI
+222 AAASGTEYTFQGFEPI
-237 VLALLLAFAALAYA
+237 MIAAVLACCAAAYA
-251 LFLAFWMTLCTR
+251 LFLAFWMTLCAR

-278 LRLCRRILR
+278 LRLCRRVLR
-287 WCWRVLCRAWGALAD
+287 WCWRVLCRAWGALAG

-317 CVIGVLLIAF
+317 CAVSVLLFAL
-327 ESNHAAG
+327 ESNHADG
-334 PLLLTLL
+334 LLLMLIA

-348 LFSMQLRRLQK
+348 LLSMQLRRLQK

-369 TSKVD
+369 TSQVD
-374 TSRMYFDLK
+374 TSHMYFDLK

-423 PLTSIVNYV
+423 PLTSIVNYI

-465 VEIVQGV
+465 VEMSKASTGNIPCHIARRSVRELIDQTVGEY
-472 DGQHSLPHR
+472 
-481 AAERAR
+481 AE
-487 AGRPDGGRVRRKAVR
+487 KLS
-502 CAARAGGDAAGR
+502 AAR
-514 GALLPVRRRADVAR
+514 LEPVVTLPDEE
-528 AGQSPLERLQV
+528 LY
-539 CLRGHAALHRGEA
+539 CL
-552 RGRDGGVLVQEHLAR
+552 
-567 CAQHRPRRAD
+567 CD
-577 GALCARGQLAHDRG
+577 GALMWRVLDNLLSNACKYACAGTRLYIAARREGETVAFLFKNISRDALNIDPDELMERFVRGDSSRTT
-591 QRAWAEHRQEPCGA
+591 
-605 AEGHVLHRHRR
+605 EGSGLGLNIAKSLVELQKGTFSIAIDGDLFKVGFVLPR
-616 RPVQGRLRP
+616 
-625 AAHGVTISTQSL
+625 T
-637 KKGLKKIKAQ
+637 
-647 NKRPPAMLGSSQERG
+647 E
-662 GLFLCLI
+662 
-669 CGS
+669 

>member
-15 AAFFLAVVLV
+15 AAFLLAVVLV
-25 PVLLSYGAALAFSYS
+25 PVTLVYGAAFALSYG

-70 YVENGQSG
+70 YAENGQTE
-78 VLEKYDDWYPAD
+78 VLAKYDDWYPAD

-105 TILFD
+105 AILFD

-115 DVPVTGW
+115 DIPVTGW

-137 AVDYPAQDSIY
+137 AADYPAQDSVYWALRIY
-148 RARDFYY
+148 DVMAEF
-155 TMKRLAPHAAAV
+155 APNAAV
-167 VLACAAAELFFLVFL
+167 VVTVCALAELLFLVFL
-182 ARAAGRRP
+182 ARAAGRRV
-190 GREEAV
+190 GREETV
-196 AGWQEKLPFDLYVL
+196 AGWQEKIPFDLYAAVV
-210 LLLGGG
+210 LGGSAM
-216 GVLVVA
+216 LVA
-222 AVESAESRVDRYDPI
+222 AAASGTENTFQGFEPI
-237 VLALLLAFAALAYA
+237 MIAVVLACCAAAYA
-251 LFLAFWMTLCTR
+251 LFLAFWMTLCAR

-287 WCWRVLCRAWGALAD
+287 WCWRVLCRAWGALAG

-317 CVIGVLLIAF
+317 CVIGVLLIAL
-327 ESNHAAG
+327 ESNHADG
-334 PLLLTLL
+334 LLLMLIAL
-341 VLSVAAC
+341 LSVAAC
-348 LFSMQLRRLQK
+348 LLSMQLRRLQK

-369 TSKVD
+369 TSQVD
-374 TSRMYFDLK
+374 TSHMYFDLK

-401 QRLKS
+401 QKLKS

-465 VEIVQGV
+465 VEMSKASTGNIPCHIARRSVRELIDQTVGEY
-472 DGQHSLPHR
+472 
-481 AAERAR
+481 AE
-487 AGRPDGGRVRRKAVR
+487 KLS
-502 CAARAGGDAAGR
+502 AAR
-514 GALLPVRRRADVAR
+514 LEPVVTLPDEE
-528 AGQSPLERLQV
+528 LY
-539 CLRGHAALHRGEA
+539 CL
-552 RGRDGGVLVQEHLAR
+552 
-567 CAQHRPRRAD
+567 CD
-577 GALCARGQLAHDRG
+577 GALMWRVLDNLLSNACKYACAGTRLYIAARREGETVAFSFKNISRDALNVDPDELLERFVRGDSSRTT
-591 QRAWAEHRQEPCGA
+591 
-605 AEGHVLHRHRR
+605 EGSGL
-616 RPVQGRLRP
+616 GLNI
-625 AAHGVTISTQSL
+625 AKSL
-637 KKGLKKIKAQ
+637 VELQKGTFSIAID
-647 NKRPPAMLGSSQERG
+647 GD
-662 GLFLCLI
+662 LFKVGFILPRTE
-669 CGS
+669 

>member
-15 AAFFLAVVLV
+15 AAFLLAVVLV
-25 PVLLSYGAALAFSYS
+25 PVTLVYGAAFALSYG

-70 YVENGQSG
+70 YAENGQTE
-78 VLEKYDDWYPAD
+78 VLAKYDDWYPAD

-105 TILFD
+105 AILFD

-115 DVPVTGW
+115 DIPVTGW

-137 AVDYPAQDSIY
+137 AADYPAQDSVYWALRIY
-148 RARDFYY
+148 DVMAEF
-155 TMKRLAPHAAAV
+155 APNAAV
-167 VLACAAAELFFLVFL
+167 VVTVCALAELLFLVFL
-182 ARAAGRRP
+182 ARAAGRRV
-190 GREEAV
+190 GREETV
-196 AGWQEKLPFDLYVL
+196 AGWQEKIPFDLYAAVV
-210 LLLGGG
+210 LGGSAM
-216 GVLVVA
+216 LVA
-222 AVESAESRVDRYDPI
+222 AAASGTEDTFQGFEPI
-237 VLALLLAFAALAYA
+237 MIAAVLACCAAAYA
-251 LFLAFWMTLCTR
+251 LFLAFWMTLCAR

-287 WCWRVLCRAWGALAD
+287 WCWRVLCRAWGALAG

-317 CVIGVLLIAF
+317 CVIGVLLFAL
-327 ESNHAAG
+327 ESNHADG
-334 PLLLTLL
+334 LLLALL
-341 VLSVAAC
+341 AVLSVAAC
-348 LFSMQLRRLQK
+348 LLSMQLRRLQK

-369 TSKVD
+369 TSQVD
-374 TSRMYFDLK
+374 TSHMYFDLK

-401 QRLKS
+401 QKLKS

-465 VEIVQGV
+465 VEMSKASTGNIPCHIARRSVRELIDQTVGEY
-472 DGQHSLPHR
+472 
-481 AAERAR
+481 AE
-487 AGRPDGGRVRRKAVR
+487 KLS
-502 CAARAGGDAAGR
+502 AAR
-514 GALLPVRRRADVAR
+514 LEPVVTLPDEE
-528 AGQSPLERLQV
+528 LY
-539 CLRGHAALHRGEA
+539 CL
-552 RGRDGGVLVQEHLAR
+552 
-567 CAQHRPRRAD
+567 CD
-577 GALCARGQLAHDRG
+577 GALMWRVLDNLLSNACKYACAGTRLYVAARREGETVAFSFKNISRDALNVDPDELLERFVRGDSSRTT
-591 QRAWAEHRQEPCGA
+591 
-605 AEGHVLHRHRR
+605 EGSGL
-616 RPVQGRLRP
+616 GLNI
-625 AAHGVTISTQSL
+625 AKSL
-637 KKGLKKIKAQ
+637 VELQKGTFSIAID
-647 NKRPPAMLGSSQERG
+647 GD
-662 GLFLCLI
+662 LFKVGFILPRTE
-669 CGS
+669 

>member
-15 AAFFLAVVLV
+15 AAFLLAVVLV
-25 PVLLSYGAALAFSYS
+25 PVTLVYGAAFALSYG

-70 YVENGQSG
+70 YAENGQTE
-78 VLEKYDDWYPAD
+78 VLAKYDDWYPAD

-105 TILFD
+105 AILFD

-115 DVPVTGW
+115 DIPVTGW

-137 AVDYPAQDSIY
+137 AADYPAQDSVYWALRIY
-148 RARDFYY
+148 DVMAEF
-155 TMKRLAPHAAAV
+155 APNAAV
-167 VLACAAAELFFLVFL
+167 VVTVCALAELLFLVFL
-182 ARAAGRRP
+182 ARAAGRRA

-196 AGWQEKLPFDLYVL
+196 AGWQEKIPFDLYAAVV
-210 LLLGGG
+210 LGGSAMLVAAAASG
-216 GVLVVA
+216 TEDTFQGFEPIMIAVVLVCCA
-222 AVESAESRVDRYDPI
+222 A
-237 VLALLLAFAALAYA
+237 AYA
-251 LFLAFWMTLCTR
+251 LFLAFWMTLCAR

-287 WCWRVLCRAWGALAD
+287 WCWRVLCRAWGALAG

-317 CVIGVLLIAF
+317 CVIGVLLFAL
-327 ESNHAAG
+327 ESNHADG
-334 PLLLTLL
+334 LLLALL
-341 VLSVAAC
+341 AVLSVAAC
-348 LFSMQLRRLQK
+348 LLSMQLRRLQK

-369 TSKVD
+369 TSQVD
-374 TSRMYFDLK
+374 TSHMYFDLK

-401 QRLKS
+401 QKLKS

-465 VEIVQGV
+465 VEMSKASTGNIPCHIARRSVRELIDQTVGEY
-472 DGQHSLPHR
+472 
-481 AAERAR
+481 AE
-487 AGRPDGGRVRRKAVR
+487 KLS
-502 CAARAGGDAAGR
+502 AAR
-514 GALLPVRRRADVAR
+514 LEPVVTLPDEE
-528 AGQSPLERLQV
+528 LY
-539 CLRGHAALHRGEA
+539 CL
-552 RGRDGGVLVQEHLAR
+552 
-567 CAQHRPRRAD
+567 CD
-577 GALCARGQLAHDRG
+577 GALMWRVLDNLLSNACKYACAGTRLYIAARREGETVAFSFKNISRDALNIDPDELMERFVRGDSSRTT
-591 QRAWAEHRQEPCGA
+591 
-605 AEGHVLHRHRR
+605 EGSGL
-616 RPVQGRLRP
+616 GLNI
-625 AAHGVTISTQSL
+625 AKSL
-637 KKGLKKIKAQ
+637 VELQKGTFSIAID
-647 NKRPPAMLGSSQERG
+647 GD
-662 GLFLCLI
+662 LFKVGFILPRTE
-669 CGS
+669 

>member
-15 AAFFLAVVLV
+15 AAFLLAVVLV
-25 PVLLSYGAALAFSYS
+25 PVTLVYGAAFALSYG

-55 AVYREMSHVYDSYHY
+55 AVYEEMRGVYGSYNY
-70 YVENGQSG
+70 YVENGQAE
-78 VLEKYDDWYPAD
+78 VLAKYDDWYPAD

-115 DVPVTGW
+115 DIPVTGW

-137 AVDYPAQDSIY
+137 AVDYPAQDSVYWALRIY
-148 RARDFYY
+148 DVMAE
-155 TMKRLAPHAAAV
+155 LAPNAAV
-167 VLACAAAELFFLVFL
+167 VVTVCALAELFFLVFL
-182 ARAAGRRP
+182 ARAAGRRV

-196 AGWQEKLPFDLYVL
+196 AGWQEKIPFDLYAAVV
-210 LLLGGG
+210 LGGSAM
-216 GVLVVA
+216 LVA
-222 AVESAESRVDRYDPI
+222 AAASGTEDTFQGFEPI
-237 VLALLLAFAALAYA
+237 MIAAVLACCAAAYA
-251 LFLAFWMTLCTR
+251 LFLAFWMTLCAR

-278 LRLCRRILR
+278 LRLCRRVLR
-287 WCWRVLCRAWGALAD
+287 WCWRVLCRAWGALAG

-317 CVIGVLLIAF
+317 CVIGVLLFAL
-327 ESNHAAG
+327 ESNHADG
-334 PLLLTLL
+334 LLLMLIA

-348 LFSMQLRRLQK
+348 LLSMQLRRLQK

-369 TSKVD
+369 TSQVD
-374 TSRMYFDLK
+374 TSHMYFDLK
-383 RHGENLNAIS
+383 HHGENLNAIS

-401 QRLKS
+401 QKLKS

-465 VEIVQGV
+465 VEMSKASTGNIPCHIARRSVRELIDQTVGEY
-472 DGQHSLPHR
+472 
-481 AAERAR
+481 AE
-487 AGRPDGGRVRRKAVR
+487 KLS
-502 CAARAGGDAAGR
+502 AAR
-514 GALLPVRRRADVAR
+514 LEPVVTLPDEE
-528 AGQSPLERLQV
+528 LY
-539 CLRGHAALHRGEA
+539 CL
-552 RGRDGGVLVQEHLAR
+552 
-567 CAQHRPRRAD
+567 CD
-577 GALCARGQLAHDRG
+577 GALMWRVLDNLLSNACKYACAGTRLYIAARREGETVAFSFKNISRDALNIDPDELLERFVRGDSSRTT
-591 QRAWAEHRQEPCGA
+591 
-605 AEGHVLHRHRR
+605 EGSGLGLNIAKSLVELQKGTFSIAIDGDLFKVGFVLPR
-616 RPVQGRLRP
+616 
-625 AAHGVTISTQSL
+625 T
-637 KKGLKKIKAQ
+637 
-647 NKRPPAMLGSSQERG
+647 E
-662 GLFLCLI
+662 
-669 CGS
+669 

>member
-15 AAFFLAVVLV
+15 AAFLLAVVLV
-25 PVLLSYGAALAFSYS
+25 PVTLVYGAAFALSYG

-70 YVENGQSG
+70 YAENGQTE
-78 VLEKYDDWYPAD
+78 VLAKYDDWYPAD

-105 TILFD
+105 AILFD

-115 DVPVTGW
+115 DIPVTGW

-137 AVDYPAQDSIY
+137 AADYPAQDSVYWALRIY
-148 RARDFYY
+148 DVMAEF
-155 TMKRLAPHAAAV
+155 APNAAV
-167 VLACAAAELFFLVFL
+167 IVTVCALAELFFLVFL
-182 ARAAGRRP
+182 ARAAGRRA

-196 AGWQEKLPFDLYVL
+196 AGWQEKIPFDLYAAVV
-210 LLLGGG
+210 LGGSAM
-216 GVLVVA
+216 LVA
-222 AVESAESRVDRYDPI
+222 AAASGTENTFQGFEPI
-237 VLALLLAFAALAYA
+237 MIAVVLACCAAAYA
-251 LFLAFWMTLCTR
+251 LFLAFWMTLCAR

-287 WCWRVLCRAWGALAD
+287 WCWRVLCRAWGALAG

-317 CVIGVLLIAF
+317 CVIGVLLFAL
-327 ESNHAAG
+327 ESNHADG
-334 PLLLTLL
+334 LLLALL
-341 VLSVAAC
+341 AVLSVAAC
-348 LFSMQLRRLQK
+348 LLSMQLRRLQK

-369 TSKVD
+369 TSQVD
-374 TSRMYFDLK
+374 TSHMYFDLK

-401 QRLKS
+401 QKLKS

-465 VEIVQGV
+465 VEMSKASTGNIPCHIARRSVRELIDQTVGEY
-472 DGQHSLPHR
+472 
-481 AAERAR
+481 AE
-487 AGRPDGGRVRRKAVR
+487 KLS
-502 CAARAGGDAAGR
+502 AAR
-514 GALLPVRRRADVAR
+514 LEPVVTLPDEE
-528 AGQSPLERLQV
+528 LY
-539 CLRGHAALHRGEA
+539 CL
-552 RGRDGGVLVQEHLAR
+552 
-567 CAQHRPRRAD
+567 CD
-577 GALCARGQLAHDRG
+577 GALMWRVLDNLLSNACKYACAGTRLYIAARREGETVAFSFKNISRDALNVDPDELLERFVRGDSSRTT
-591 QRAWAEHRQEPCGA
+591 
-605 AEGHVLHRHRR
+605 EGSGL
-616 RPVQGRLRP
+616 GLNI
-625 AAHGVTISTQSL
+625 AKSL
-637 KKGLKKIKAQ
+637 VELQKGTFSIAID
-647 NKRPPAMLGSSQERG
+647 GD
-662 GLFLCLI
+662 LFKVGFILPRTE
-669 CGS
+669 

>member
-15 AAFFLAVVLV
+15 AAFLLAVVLV
-25 PVLLSYGAALAFSYS
+25 PVTLVYGAAFALSYG

-70 YVENGQSG
+70 YAENGQTE
-78 VLEKYDDWYPAD
+78 VLAKYDDWYPAD

-105 TILFD
+105 AILFD

-115 DVPVTGW
+115 DIPVTGW

-137 AVDYPAQDSIY
+137 AADYPVQDSVYWALRIY
-148 RARDFYY
+148 DVMAEF
-155 TMKRLAPHAAAV
+155 APNAAV
-167 VLACAAAELFFLVFL
+167 VVTVCALAELLFLVFL
-182 ARAAGRRP
+182 ARAAGRRV

-196 AGWQEKLPFDLYVL
+196 AGWQEKIPFDLYAAVV
-210 LLLGGG
+210 LGGSAM
-216 GVLVVA
+216 LVA
-222 AVESAESRVDRYDPI
+222 AAASGTEDTFQGFEPI
-237 VLALLLAFAALAYA
+237 MIAVVLACCAAAYA
-251 LFLAFWMTLCTR
+251 LFLAFWMTLCAR

-287 WCWRVLCRAWGALAD
+287 WCWRVLCRAWGALAG

-317 CVIGVLLIAF
+317 CVIGVLLFAL
-327 ESNHAAG
+327 ESNHADG
-334 PLLLTLL
+334 LLLALL
-341 VLSVAAC
+341 AVLSVAAC
-348 LFSMQLRRLQK
+348 LLSMQLRRLQK

-369 TSKVD
+369 TSQVD
-374 TSRMYFDLK
+374 TSHMYFDLK

-401 QRLKS
+401 QKLKS

-465 VEIVQGV
+465 VEMSKASTGNIPCHIARRSVRELIDQTVGEY
-472 DGQHSLPHR
+472 
-481 AAERAR
+481 AE
-487 AGRPDGGRVRRKAVR
+487 KLS
-502 CAARAGGDAAGR
+502 AAR
-514 GALLPVRRRADVAR
+514 LEPVVTLPDEE
-528 AGQSPLERLQV
+528 LY
-539 CLRGHAALHRGEA
+539 CL
-552 RGRDGGVLVQEHLAR
+552 
-567 CAQHRPRRAD
+567 CD
-577 GALCARGQLAHDRG
+577 GALMWRVLDNLLSNACKYACAGTRLYIAARREGETVAFSFKNISRDALNIDPDELMERFVRGDSSRTT
-591 QRAWAEHRQEPCGA
+591 
-605 AEGHVLHRHRR
+605 EGSGL
-616 RPVQGRLRP
+616 GLNI
-625 AAHGVTISTQSL
+625 AKSL
-637 KKGLKKIKAQ
+637 VELQKGTFSIAID
-647 NKRPPAMLGSSQERG
+647 GD
-662 GLFLCLI
+662 LFKVGFILPRTE
-669 CGS
+669 

>member
-15 AAFFLAVVLV
+15 AAFLLAVVLV
-25 PVLLSYGAALAFSYS
+25 PVTLVYGAAFALSYG

-70 YVENGQSG
+70 YAENGQTE
-78 VLEKYDDWYPAD
+78 VLAKYDDWYPAD

-137 AVDYPAQDSIY
+137 AADYPAQDSVYWALRIY
-148 RARDFYY
+148 DVMAE
-155 TMKRLAPHAAAV
+155 LAPNAAV
-167 VLACAAAELFFLVFL
+167 VVTVCALAELFFLVFL
-182 ARAAGRRP
+182 ARAAGRRA

-196 AGWQEKLPFDLYVL
+196 AGWQEKIPFDLYAAVV
-210 LLLGGG
+210 LGGSAM
-216 GVLVVA
+216 LVA
-222 AVESAESRVDRYDPI
+222 AAASGMENTFGFEPI
-237 VLALLLAFAALAYA
+237 MIAAVLACCAAAYA
-251 LFLAFWMTLCTR
+251 LFLAFWMTLCAR
-263 VKLGRWWENTVCCWL
+263 VKLERWWENTVCCWL
-278 LRLCRRILR
+278 LRLCRRIMR
-287 WCWRVLCRAWGALAD
+287 WCWRVLCRAWGALAG

-317 CVIGVLLIAF
+317 CVIGVLFFAL
-327 ESNHAAG
+327 ESNHADG
-334 PLLLTLL
+334 LLLALL
-341 VLSVAAC
+341 ALLSVAAC
-348 LFSMQLRRLQK
+348 LLSMQLRRLQK

-369 TSKVD
+369 TSQVD
-374 TSRMYFDLK
+374 TSHMYFDLK

-465 VEIVQGV
+465 VEMSKASTGNIPCHIARRSVRELV
-472 DGQHSLPHR
+472 DQTVGEY
-481 AAERAR
+481 AE
-487 AGRPDGGRVRRKAVR
+487 KLS
-502 CAARAGGDAAGR
+502 AAR
-514 GALLPVRRRADVAR
+514 LEPVVTLPDEE
-528 AGQSPLERLQV
+528 LY
-539 CLRGHAALHRGEA
+539 CL
-552 RGRDGGVLVQEHLAR
+552 
-567 CAQHRPRRAD
+567 CD
-577 GALCARGQLAHDRG
+577 GALMWRVLDNLLSNACKYACAGTRLYIAARREGETVAFSFKNISRDALNIDPEELMERFVRGDSSRTT
-591 QRAWAEHRQEPCGA
+591 
-605 AEGHVLHRHRR
+605 EGSGLGLNIAKSLVELQKGTFSIAIDGDLFKVGFVLPR
-616 RPVQGRLRP
+616 
-625 AAHGVTISTQSL
+625 T
-637 KKGLKKIKAQ
+637 
-647 NKRPPAMLGSSQERG
+647 E
-662 GLFLCLI
+662 
-669 CGS
+669 